1 MKTVQQIR
9 ESSLSRVHDHMNK
22 HDAGF
27 ITAFRDGNTRS
38 ENKTLNRKMLATLMR
53 SGYGVTSVKG
63 AYVMDHGTPDAKEVG
78 EPSFF
83 VVDIKDTNKLHP
95 DLIKLSIQFKQE
107 SVLLVDKG
115 GKNARLYGTSKDS
128 KFLDYGQSMPV
139 GSGKYGKVAGEF
151 LSRVRGREFAFEE
164 FGSRNERYAAFILE
178 KETEE

>member
-1 MKTVQQIR
+1 MRTIQQIR
-9 ESSLSRVHDHMNK
+9 ESSLSRVQDHMKK

-38 ENKTLNRKMLATLMR
+38 ENKSLNRKMLATLMR
-53 SGYGVTSVKG
+53 KGYGVTSVKG
-63 AYVMDHGTPDAKEVG
+63 AYVMDHGTDQAKEVG

-83 VVDIKDTNKLHP
+83 VVDIKDSKKLHQ
-95 DLIKLSIQFKQE
+95 DLIGLSIKFKQE

-115 GKNARLYGTSKDS
+115 GKNARLHGTSKDS
-128 KFLDYGQSMPV
+128 KFLDYGQTVAV

-164 FGSRNERYAAFILE
+164 FGSRADRYAAYVLE
-178 KETEE
+178 REDV